1 MWIVVNGQQAFGKA
15 VLDALVPGL
24 RSHLEEITMIITIND
39 DWRLASDP
47 LQWVLQKRNPNA
59 TDEKNRWRS
68 VGCFGRFDGAVVEC
82 SRRRIRILPGV
93 YGPEALKPLSDAL
106 TRIER
111 DIHAALEGFQIEAAA
126 YHGRAG
132 S

>member
-1 MWIVVNGQQAFGKA
+1 
-15 VLDALVPGL
+15 
-24 RSHLEEITMIITIND
+24 MIITINP

-59 TDEKNRWRS
+59 AAEKNRWRA
-68 VGCFGRFDGAVVEC
+68 VGFFGRFDRAVVEC
-82 SRRRIRILPGV
+82 SRRRLLIAEGT

-106 TRIER
+106 LRIER
-111 DIHAALEGFQIEAAA
+111 DIRAALATFCTEAAA

-132 S
+132 Q